1 MVYQELRKELSEKA
15 WAAGS
20 EDTMMKEKELIEHE

>member
-1 MVYQELRKELSEKA
+1 LNPELRKELSEKA

-20 EDTMMKEKELIEHE
+20 EDKMMKVLIEHE